1 MNTRKP
7 IQPAATTNVLSI
19 SYSTSGKRFIAGLN
33 DGLRIFRTDNCLT
46 THEADI
52 PYEQGITIAEALDD
66 RYYAYVYNHKNRN
79 GGPNVVVFWDAVLAR
94 ELSRFDFHEPVLGIR
109 LTSKWMAVILEE
121 RTMLFQYQQVQLARL
136 PTPLAEDSGEKE
148 PTVSDGQ
155 PVRAP
160 NRVHS
165 IHQTIANTYALAC
178 LSNDLLVLP
187 AKTSGQLQLIS
198 LKAGASSSKRV
209 VKAHSHP
216 LRCIALSD
224 DGSLL
229 ATASEQGTLNH
240 VYNTT
245 TLDQL
250 ANFRRGVDQAI
261 VHSMAFSPG
270 NRWIASTSDK
280 GTLHV
285 FDLRPPDA
293 AEVAAMAKERQ
304 HRKSRSYAGH
314 RLSGA
319 DYYKDSSSGMSAGR
333 SSPAPSSAVG
343 GGAGT
348 GYQGSVQE
356 YYGLRPPPTSASPP
370 ARDAALSAMAALKA
384 SPFAPKVFKDVRSI
398 ASAPFYTGEDTTH
411 WQSGP
416 AYSWTTAPNGTKK
429 RVKNPVLSLP
439 NDPAGRPPKGIITF
453 EKEVK
458 DEDGAIIYVVG
469 GGSDARW
476 EMFELSPVTTVNG
489 ERTGGWALNNK
500 GFRKYL
506 KRQFV

>member
-7 IQPAATTNVLSI
+7 IQPAATTNVLCI
-19 SYSTSGKRFIAGLN
+19 SYSASTKRFITGLN

-46 THEADI
+46 TQAPDI
-52 PYEQGITIAEALDD
+52 PYEFGISIAEVLDD
-66 RYYAYVYNHKNRN
+66 RYYAYVYNHKNRY
-79 GGPNVVVFWDAVLAR
+79 GGPNVVLFWDAVLDR

-109 LTSKWMAVILEE
+109 LTSKWMAVVLEE
-121 RTMLFQYQQVQLARL
+121 RTVLFQYQQVQLPRL
-136 PTPLAEDSGEKE
+136 PTPPAKEGGEVE
-148 PTVSDGQ
+148 PTVGDDQ
-155 PVRAP
+155 PLRAP
-160 NRVHS
+160 NLVHS
-165 IHQTIANTYALAC
+165 LYQTSTNTYALAC

-187 AKTSGQLQLIS
+187 AKTSGQIQLIS
-198 LKAGASSSKRV
+198 LKPGASSSKKV
-209 VKAHSHP
+209 LKAHSHP
-216 LRCIALSD
+216 LRCLALSA

-270 NRWIASTSDK
+270 NRWMAATSDK
-280 GTLHV
+280 GTLHIY
-285 FDLRPPDA
+285 DLRPPDP
-293 AEVAAMAKERQ
+293 AEVAAMSKDR
-304 HRKSRSYAGH
+304 RKSRSYAGH

-333 SSPAPSSAVG
+333 SSPAPSSALG
-343 GGAGT
+343 AGAGT

-356 YYGLRPPPTSASPP
+356 YYGLRPPPASASPP
-370 ARDAALSAMAALKA
+370 ARDAAVSAMAALKA
-384 SPFAPKVFKDVRSI
+384 SPFAPSVFKDVRSI
-398 ASAPFYTGEDTTH
+398 ASTPFHTGDDTQH

-429 RVKNPVLSLP
+429 RISNPVLSLP
-439 NDPAGRPPKGIITF
+439 SDPAGRPPKGIITF

-458 DEDGAIIYVVG
+458 DEDGAIVYVIG

-476 EMFELSPVTTVNG
+476 EMFELSPITTADG
-489 ERTGGWALNNK
+489 GRTGGWGLNKK
-500 GFRKYL
+500 GFRRYL
-506 KRQFV
+506 TKQFV

>member
-19 SYSTSGKRFIAGLN
+19 SYSTSGKRFITGLS
-33 DGLRIFRTDNCLT
+33 DGIRIFRTDNCLA
-46 THEADI
+46 THEPTT
-52 PYEQGITIAEALDD
+52 PYELGISIAEVLDD
-66 RYYAYVYNHKNRN
+66 RYCAYVYNHKNRS
-79 GGPNVVVFWDAVLAR
+79 GGPNVVVFWDALLDR

-109 LTSKWMAVILEE
+109 LTSKWMAVVLEE
-121 RTMLFQYQQVQLARL
+121 RTVLFQYQRIHLPRL
-136 PTPLAEDSGEKE
+136 PTPPAEDAGEE
-148 PTVSDGQ
+148 ERTPAEDQ

-160 NRVHS
+160 NLVHS
-165 IHQTIANTYALAC
+165 IYQTTANTYALAC

-187 AKTSGQLQLIS
+187 AKTLGQIQLIS
-198 LKAGASSSKRV
+198 LKTGASSSKRV

-216 LRCIALSD
+216 LRCLALSD

-270 NRWIASTSDK
+270 NRWLASTSDK
-280 GTLHV
+280 GTLHI

-293 AEVAAMAKERQ
+293 AEVASMAKERQ
-304 HRKSRSYAGH
+304 HRKSRSYAEH
-314 RLSGA
+314 RLSGP

-356 YYGLRPPPTSASPP
+356 YYGLRPPPVSASPP
-370 ARDAALSAMAALKA
+370 ARDAAVSAMATLKA
-384 SPFAPKVFKDVRSI
+384 SPFAPKVFKDIRSI
-398 ASAPFYTGEDTTH
+398 ASAPFYTGEDTQH

-416 AYSWTTAPNGTKK
+416 PYSWTTAPNGTKK
-429 RVKNPVLSLP
+429 RIKNLVLPLP
-439 NDPAGRPPKGIITF
+439 NDPAGRPSKGIITF
-453 EKEVK
+453 EREVK
-458 DEDGAIIYVVG
+458 DGDGAIVYVVG

-476 EMFELSPVTTVNG
+476 EMFELSPITTADG
-489 ERTGGWALNNK
+489 ERIGGWALNNK